1 MDDFTV
7 SSLHESKNE
16 WCARLLTVLTPC
28 VISGF
33 NLIFNEA
40 WELCSKHDEEDKY
53 LMTFQNLITQIPK
66 WSNSTVEDEV
76 KRILET
82 SGCGYINDL
91 ITCVHIIHLKL
102 LTSVRV
108 GNQQKKIDLNIPK
121 LAIFIHNCYI
131 HSARKVYT
139 NVYLF
144 DKFANSLQ
152 RQKNN
157 RELEIIIQECILT
170 TIRDSLPIEHILKN
184 YIDET
189 VEEDIVEEILEEK
202 VVKKEEEV
210 KEEVKEET
218 KAEPTPEKE
227 KVNEDTQEQE
237 GGSMVPPSETENVF
251 MKIVT
256 NDNEEPSSDDK
267 GENSIIKFNDTDSIL
282 TSKNKN
288 EEVEAPKDVD
298 FLEELSKKRELENR
312 LKEDDEDEQEK
323 LVISDDVALNTLDFT
338 AISEDKPKQT
348 DIVLDNI
355 EILN

>member
-28 VISGF
+28 IISGF
-33 NLIFNEA
+33 NAIFSEA

-66 WSNSTVEDEV
+66 WANATVDDEV

-121 LAIFIHNCYI
+121 LNVFIHNCYI

-144 DKFANSLQ
+144 DKFSNSLQ
-152 RQKNN
+152 KQKNN
-157 RELEIIIQECILT
+157 RELEVIIQECILT
-170 TIRDSLPIEHILKN
+170 TVRDSLPIEHILKN

-189 VEEDIVEEILEEK
+189 VEEDIVEEVLEEK
-202 VVKKEEEV
+202 VVKKEEEI
-210 KEEVKEET
+210 KEET
-218 KAEPTPEKE
+218 KEEPKPTVEKQEE
-227 KVNEDTQEQE
+227 KTETSEQD

-256 NDNEEPSSDDK
+256 NDSEESSEDK
-267 GENSIIKFNDTDSIL
+267 PESSIIKFNDTDSIL

-288 EEVEAPKDVD
+288 EEIEAPKDVD

-312 LKEDDEDEQEK
+312 LKDDDDDEQEK
-323 LVISDDVALNTLDFT
+323 LVISDDVALNTFDF
-338 AISEDKPKQT
+338 ASISEDKPKQE
-348 DIVLDNI
+348 DILLDNI